1 MFNVLTILP
10 YQNAVRDLIHI
21 GKFEGHE
28 ELWNLL
34 AEITAPYLYGLEKR
48 VLVPVPIHPL
58 RIRERGFNQSA
69 IIAKR
74 LSRILGWEYH
84 GRLIRRKKNSQPQFQ
99 LSYEDRAENV
109 KYAFSPYPF
118 AKINPRKHYM
128 LVDDV
133 VTTSSTLQSCG
144 SILFSMS
151 ATLVDALAVARAGDR
166 TSIRVDSEFFM

>member
-1 MFNVLTILP
+1 VNLFNAILDYFYPPRCLLCEKPGKHPLCNDCLTQFEPRPSTFSLSMFNVLTILP

-84 GRLIRRKKNSQPQFQ
+84 GRLIRRKKTANLNSN
-99 LSYEDRAENV
+99 SAM
-109 KYAFSPYPF
+109 
-118 AKINPRKHYM
+118 KIELRM
-128 LVDDV
+128 
-133 VTTSSTLQSCG
+133 
-144 SILFSMS
+144 
-151 ATLVDALAVARAGDR
+151 
-166 TSIRVDSEFFM
+166 